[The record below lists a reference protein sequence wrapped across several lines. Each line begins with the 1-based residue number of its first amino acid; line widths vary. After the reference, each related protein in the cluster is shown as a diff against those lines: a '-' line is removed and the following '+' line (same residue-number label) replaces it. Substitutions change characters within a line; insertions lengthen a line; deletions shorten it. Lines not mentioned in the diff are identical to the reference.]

1 MEQFNKPTQLNG
13 RQLLAELVA
22 ANIKVNDDPTIDGE
36 GVLLL
41 DIAKGDKEKAAAIVA
56 SHIGVDDVDDLL
68 SKKQEIFEKL
78 GLTADEIKL
87 VLS

>member
-22 ANIKVNDDPTIDGE
+22 ANIKVNDDLTINGE

-41 DIAKGDKEKAAAIVA
+41 DIAKGDKEKASAIVA
-56 SHIGVDDVDDLL
+56 SHIGIDDVDDLF
-68 SKKQEIFEKL
+68 SKKQEIFAKL

-87 VLS
+87 LLS

>member
-13 RQLLAELVA
+13 RQLLAELA
-22 ANIKVNDDPTIDGE
+22 SANIKVNDDPTVDGE

-41 DIAKGDKEKAAAIVA
+41 DIAKGDIEKAAAIIA

-78 GLTADEIKL
+78 GLTADEAKL
-87 VLS
+87 LI